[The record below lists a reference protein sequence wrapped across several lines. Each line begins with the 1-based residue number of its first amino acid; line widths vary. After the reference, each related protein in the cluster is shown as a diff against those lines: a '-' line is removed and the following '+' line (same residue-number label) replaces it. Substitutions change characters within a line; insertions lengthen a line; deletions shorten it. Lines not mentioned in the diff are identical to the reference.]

1 MALGSGVGSEEA
13 VDLAVG
19 VLVAPRETMDS
30 QVEVATVVSAAVVQA
45 ATGE

>member
-1 MALGSGVGSEEA
+1 VALGSGVVSEE
-13 VDLAVG
+13 AVG

-30 QVEVATVVSAAVVQA
+30 QVEVAIVVSAAVVQA